1 MNVDIFAKKAEE
13 RILEALE
20 KGELDNLPGRGK
32 PLDLT
37 DDSHIPSDIRIVYK
51 ILKNA
56 GYAPPEVELQKEIT
70 TTRELLKNSREEEE
84 AYRRTQK
91 LNLLVTRMNI
101 MRNRPVN
108 LEEHEEY
115 YQKIVNKVQIKKK

>member
-1 MNVDIFAKKAEE
+1 MNMDIFAKKAEE
-13 RILEALE
+13 RILKALE

-37 DDSHIPSDIRIVYK
+37 DDSHIPSDMRIAYK

-56 GYAPPEVELQKEIT
+56 GYAPPEVELQKEIAN
-70 TTRELLKNSREEEE
+70 TRELLKNSREEEE
-84 AYRRTQK
+84 AYRRIQK

-108 LEEHEEY
+108 LEEHQEY
-115 YQKIVNKVQIKKK
+115 FQKIVNKVQINKK

>member
-1 MNVDIFAKKAEE
+1 MDIFAKKAEE

-20 KGELDNLPGRGK
+20 KGDFDNLPGRGK
-32 PLDLT
+32 PLDLA
-37 DDSHIPSDIRIVYK
+37 DDSNIPSDMRIAYK

-56 GYAPPEVELQKEIT
+56 GYVPPEVQLQKEIA
-70 TTRELLKNSREEEE
+70 TTRDLLNNSREEEE
-84 AYRRTQK
+84 AYRRIQK

-108 LEEHEEY
+108 LEENQEY
-115 YQKIVNKVQIKKK
+115 YQKIVNKVRINKK

>member
-1 MNVDIFAKKAEE
+1 VDIFAKKAEE

-20 KGELDNLPGRGK
+20 KGDFDNLPGRGK
-32 PLDLT
+32 PLDLA
-37 DDSHIPSDIRIVYK
+37 DDSNIPSDMRIAYK

-56 GYAPPEVELQKEIT
+56 GYVPPEVQLQKEIA
-70 TTRELLKNSREEEE
+70 TTRDLLNNSREEEE
-84 AYRRTQK
+84 AYRRIQK

-108 LEEHEEY
+108 LEENQEY
-115 YQKIVNKVQIKKK
+115 YQKIVNKVRINKK